1 MYANHTKQKPPRS
14 TRNVTSWIAV
24 APMRLVVVAVAPDC
38 VPAWAKTLATS
49 PIDNMNTPSDHSAGT
64 FPRQNQLFPEVRRL
78 LRR

>member
-38 VPAWAKTLATS
+38 VPDVGQDTR
-49 PIDNMNTPSDHSAGT
+49 DESD
-64 FPRQNQLFPEVRRL
+64 
-78 LRR
+78 